1 MKNHTFVKIGVELYI
16 FRCKNSSTLFLFHI
30 GRGGQVLKGRKIQG
44 GSSKEAK
51 RIGKQF
57 GARGAP
63 VAPHARIVTFF
74 VLEPQARPGAP
85 PGPHPEAMRFDYYK
99 RHF

>member
-1 MKNHTFVKIGVELYI
+1 MKNHTFVKFGVELYI

-44 GSSKEAK
+44 GSSNESK
-51 RIGKQF
+51 RKGKQF

-63 VAPHARIVTFF
+63 IRCQIS
-74 VLEPQARPGAP
+74 VLEPQGRPGAP
-85 PGPHPEAMRFDYYK
+85 PGPHPEAMRFD
-99 RHF
+99 